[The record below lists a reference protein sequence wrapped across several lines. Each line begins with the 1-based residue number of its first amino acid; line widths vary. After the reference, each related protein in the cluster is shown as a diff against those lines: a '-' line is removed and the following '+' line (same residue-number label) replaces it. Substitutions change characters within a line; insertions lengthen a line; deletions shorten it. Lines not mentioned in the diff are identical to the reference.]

1 MSMLEPL
8 PPILVSD
15 GQDTLDLDEV
25 VEVRIPYLPTEVT
38 KPSWDL
44 PPFSGKKV
52 VCAKCGL
59 GVGSDDSTTSTH
71 HHRTA
76 TVGGPCY
83 EMIRF
88 HMDIYNQ
95 IGFPEHLDRRCPVC
109 GYQWVEALADGPA
122 QPEED

>member
-8 PPILVSD
+8 PPIQAVD
-15 GQDTLDLDEV
+15 GQESLDLDEV
-25 VEVRIPYLPTEVT
+25 VEVRIPYLPTEAVA
-38 KPSWDL
+38 PSWNL
-44 PPFSGKKV
+44 PPFSGKKC

-59 GVGSDDSTTSTH
+59 GVGSDDSPTSVH
-71 HHRTA
+71 HHKEL

-88 HMDIYNQ
+88 SMGLYNR

-109 GYQWVEALADGPA
+109 GYTWVEALADGPA
-122 QPEED
+122 LPEEG